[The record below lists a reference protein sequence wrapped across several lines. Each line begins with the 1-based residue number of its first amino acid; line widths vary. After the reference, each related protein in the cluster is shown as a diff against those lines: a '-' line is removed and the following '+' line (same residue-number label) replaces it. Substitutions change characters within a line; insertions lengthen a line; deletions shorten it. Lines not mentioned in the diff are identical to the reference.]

1 MIGSDGIRDEA
12 FFRELYEACHRAVY
26 AFFLAR
32 TGSRELAKDLMQETY
47 ARAWRGIRA
56 ARAMGFDA
64 GRLWLMRIARNLLTD
79 HYRRSAAG
87 AGAEER
93 MRREAAAAPAHAE
106 PPGEAYDARERV
118 RRVGEAI
125 RRLPAELREPLLMQA
140 VGGLNSSEI
149 GKLCG
154 LPAGTVRY
162 RISAARRML
171 REMLGEEGG
180 GTDGSG
186 WKEGGGKEVPG
197 GKEGGGTEVPG
208 GTEGDGDRMSAGSGT
223 AANMAGRRP
232 DGKRMETREAGVGGR
247 RGSDGTDGSNGPG
260 DGD

>member
-1 MIGSDGIRDEA
+1 MIGSDSLKDEA

-56 ARAMGFDA
+56 ARAIGLEA

-79 HYRRSAAG
+79 HYRRAAAG

-93 MRREAAAAPAHAE
+93 MRREAASAPAYAE

-125 RRLPAELREPLLMQA
+125 RRLPGELREMLLMQA

-149 GKLCG
+149 GKLYG

-171 REMLGEEGG
+171 REMLGEEDGG
-180 GTDGSG
+180 ADFS
-186 WKEGGGKEVPG
+186 G
-197 GKEGGGTEVPG
+197 GKEGGGEHVFV
-208 GTEGDGDRMSAGSGT
+208 RSGT
-223 AANMAGRRP
+223 AADLAGRRS
-232 DGKRMETREAGVGGR
+232 DAERKEMREADVGGR
-247 RGSDGTDGSNGPG
+247 RGSNGTDESNGSG
-260 DGD
+260 DGG